1 MRGFSTSSQRSLGR
15 TPLCE
20 ELLPAPRA
28 ALELVPALTLLLLP
42 GLRGATSVPAPVSIL
57 SSFHSFSPFSPF
69 SFLLLPSQ
77 GLDPCRSLS
86 FSLPFGP
93 QPSSPTAPLR
103 FLGSTVFSAL
113 AFLRR
118 SFPVFCA
125 PQAFS
130 PTARN
135 ALTARSHGPQIQ
147 R

>member
-15 TPLCE
+15 TPNCAKSPSLH
-20 ELLPAPRA
+20 LARLWSWSPRS
-28 ALELVPALTLLLLP
+28 PFSSP
-42 GLRGATSVPAPVSIL
+42 GLRGAPSVPAPVSIL

-69 SFLLLPSQ
+69 SFLLLP
-77 GLDPCRSLS
+77 LS
-86 FSLPFGP
+86 GSGPLSVSPSPLLFGP

-103 FLGSTVFSAL
+103 SLGSTCLFCSL
-113 AFLRR
+113 
-118 SFPVFCA
+118 FCA
-125 PQAFS
+125 ALSLFSVRPRLLS

>member
-20 ELLPAPRA
+20 EPLPAPRA
-28 ALELVPALTLLLLP
+28 ALELVPALTLLLP

-69 SFLLLPSQ
+69 SFLLLPLS
-77 GLDPCRSLS
+77 GSGPLSLS
-86 FSLPFGP
+86 PSPLLFGP

-103 FLGSTVFSAL
+103 FLGSTCLFCSLFYAALSLFSVRPRL
-113 AFLRR
+113 L
-118 SFPVFCA
+118 
-125 PQAFS
+125 S